1 MPPVEVALNENGTR
15 WVAELRGLPATRSY
29 ARTLGEA
36 ADRARRVAGRLQATG
51 LLRSSSRMEV
61 A

>member
-1 MPPVEVALNENGTR
+1 MSPIPVCEVALNEQGTR
-15 WVAELRGLPATRSY
+15 WRAELRGLPETRSY

-36 ADRARRVAGRLQATG
+36 AERARKKAQATG
-51 LLRSSSRMEV
+51 RLRSSSSTDV